1 MYSRIWPSLWLCGK
15 ESTCQCRRLIFD
27 PWVGKIPCWRKW
39 QPTPVFLPEK
49 FQGQRTLVG
58 YSPWGCKSVRHNL
71 VTKQQ
76 LRIIQ
81 LISQTRLPSG
91 ASSKEPTCQCR
102 KHKEMRV
109 QSLRWE
115 DPWKRQWQPT
125 PIFLPGESVGQR
137 SPMGYSP
144 QVRKE
149 SDRIEAT

>member
-1 MYSRIWPSLWLCGK
+1 MYTSEKSFQLMYSRIWPSLWLSGK

-27 PWVGKIPCWRKW
+27 PWVGKIPCGRKW

-115 DPWKRQWQPT
+115 DPLEEAMATHSNILAW
-125 PIFLPGESVGQR
+125 
-137 SPMGYSP
+137 
-144 QVRKE
+144 
-149 SDRIEAT
+149 RIRWTEEPNGL